1 MTDRDELLAAVEIG
15 IEAESFLSTN
25 IGKFLTDRAEAELHE
40 ALNALKD
47 VDASKPDEVRK
58 LQNQAWRAESVQ
70 KWLAE
75 VIQSGW
81 NAEEMLK
88 AGDEG

>member
-15 IEAESFLSTN
+15 IEAESFLESKV
-25 IGKFLTDRAEAELHE
+25 GKHLTDRAESELNA
-40 ALNALKD
+40 ALAALKD

-70 KWLAE
+70 TWLAE